1 MAGKFDRGREVTRIE
16 AFVDAAF
23 AFAVTLLVISFNAMP
38 DSAQALLEA
47 LKGVPAFA
55 ASFSLLAMLWWQ
67 HADWS
72 RRYGLDDGRSVLLSL
87 LLVFL
92 VLVYVYPLRI
102 IFTAFFG
109 WLTHGWLPMGI
120 AIDSVRDLQLMFLAY
135 AVAWTTLGFVVV
147 ALYRH
152 AWRNRDALALDR
164 DERIE
169 LRGAI
174 AAQWMIP
181 GTGILALLVIAGCA
195 LIGQPG
201 LSGFSGFAYSLM
213 ALTGFVVHYAR
224 RRAERDEAAE
234 DARAGRPS
242 GVRT

>member
-1 MAGKFDRGREVTRIE
+1 MAGKFERGREVTRIE

-38 DSAQALLEA
+38 DSAQALVEA

-72 RRYGLDDGRSVLLSL
+72 RRYGLDDGHSVLLSL

-109 WLTHGWLPMGI
+109 WVTHGWLPMGI
-120 AIDSVRDLQLMFLAY
+120 AIDSARDLQLMFLAY

-152 AWRNRDALALDR
+152 AWRNRDALGLDR

-181 GTGILALLVIAGCA
+181 GTGILALLVIAACA
-195 LIGQPG
+195 LAGQPG
-201 LSGFSGFAYSLM
+201 LSAFSGFAYSLM
-213 ALTGFVVHYAR
+213 ALTGVAVTRAR
-224 RRAERDEAAE
+224 RRAGREEGAA
-234 DARAGRPS
+234 R
-242 GVRT
+242 

>member
-1 MAGKFDRGREVTRIE
+1 MAGKFERGREVTRIE

-38 DSAQALLEA
+38 DSAQALVEA

-109 WLTHGWLPMGI
+109 WVSQGWLPVGI
-120 AIDSVRDLQLMFLAY
+120 AIDNLPRDLMLMFLAY

-152 AWRNRDALALDR
+152 AWRMRATLGLDR
-164 DERIE
+164 AERIE

-181 GTGILALLVIAGCA
+181 ATGGVALLLLGACA
-195 LIGQPG
+195 LAGRG
-201 LSGFSGFAYSLM
+201 ELAGFSGFAYALM
-213 ALTGFVVHYAR
+213 SLTGVAVGRAR
-224 RRAERDEAAE
+224 RRAERDEEAT
-234 DARAGRPS
+234 R
-242 GVRT
+242 

>member
-1 MAGKFDRGREVTRIE
+1 MAGKFDRGLEVTRIE

-38 DSAQALLEA
+38 DSAQALIEA

-72 RRYGLDDGRSVLLSL
+72 RRYGLDDGHSVLLSL

-109 WLTHGWLPMGI
+109 WVTHGWLPMGI
-120 AIDSVRDLQLMFLAY
+120 AIDSARDLQLMFLAY

-152 AWRNRDALALDR
+152 AWRNRDALGLDR

-181 GTGILALLVIAGCA
+181 GTGILALLVIAACA
-195 LIGQPG
+195 LAGQPG
-201 LSGFSGFAYSLM
+201 LSAFSGFAYSLM
-213 ALTGFVVHYAR
+213 ALTGVAVTRAR
-224 RRAERDEAAE
+224 RRAGREEGAA
-234 DARAGRPS
+234 R
-242 GVRT
+242 

>member
-1 MAGKFDRGREVTRIE
+1 MAVKFERGREVTRIE

-38 DSAQALLEA
+38 DSAEALVEA

-55 ASFSLLAMLWWQ
+55 ASFALLAMLWWQ

-109 WLTHGWLPMGI
+109 WLSNGWLPMGI
-120 AIDSVRDLQLMFLAY
+120 AIHNVPRDLQLMFLAY

-152 AWRNRDALALDR
+152 AWRKRDALGLDR
-164 DERIE
+164 AERIE

-181 GTGILALLVIAGCA
+181 ATGLVALFLIGACALLGRAD
-195 LIGQPG
+195 

-213 ALTGFVVHYAR
+213 AFTGVAVTRAR
-224 RRAERDEAAE
+224 RRAEREE
-234 DARAGRPS
+234 DAAK
-242 GVRT
+242 

>member
-1 MAGKFDRGREVTRIE
+1 MTGKFARGREVTRIE

-23 AFAVTLLVISFNAMP
+23 AFAVTLLVISFNTMP
-38 DSAQALLEA
+38 DSADALIVA

-55 ASFSLLAMLWWQ
+55 ASFALLAMLWWQ

-72 RRYGLDDGRSVLLSL
+72 RRYGLDDGWSVLLSL

-109 WLTHGWLPMGI
+109 WLSGGWLPVGVTI
-120 AIDSVRDLQLMFLAY
+120 RSGRDLQWLFLAY

-152 AWRNRDALALDR
+152 AWANREALALDAAELI
-164 DERIE
+164 D

-174 AAQWMIP
+174 AAQWMLP
-181 GTGILALLVIAGCA
+181 ATGMLALLMLA
-195 LIGQPG
+195 LAALLGHPE

-213 ALTGFVVHYAR
+213 AFTGVVVGRAR
-224 RRAERDEAAE
+224 RRAEREGLPA
-234 DARAGRPS
+234 
-242 GVRT
+242 

>member
-1 MAGKFDRGREVTRIE
+1 MAPVPIPQPGTGKERGREVTRIE

-23 AFAVTLLVISFNAMP
+23 AFAVTLLVISFNELP
-38 DSAQALLEA
+38 DDADALLEA

-55 ASFSLLAMLWWQ
+55 ASFALLAMLWWS

-102 IFTAFFG
+102 IFSMLF
-109 WLTHGWLPMGI
+109 WWISDGWLPS
-120 AIDSVRDLQLMFLAY
+120 SVTISDDRDLLVMYTAY
-135 AVAWTTLGFVVV
+135 AVAWTTLGCVTT

-152 AWRNRDALALDR
+152 AWKLRDALALDR
-164 DERIE
+164 DERIT

-174 AAQWMIP
+174 AAQAMIP
-181 GTGILALLVIAGCA
+181 ATGLLALLLIALSVLAGVPRLA
-195 LIGQPG
+195 PA
-201 LSGFSGFAYSLM
+201 SGFVYALM
-213 ALTGFVVHYAR
+213 SLTGVAMARGR
-224 RRAERDEAAE
+224 RRAEREL
-234 DARAGRPS
+234 DARS
-242 GVRT
+242 GA

>member
-1 MAGKFDRGREVTRIE
+1 MAGKFERGREVTRIE

-38 DSAQALLEA
+38 DSAQALVEA

-109 WLTHGWLPMGI
+109 WITHGWLPMGI
-120 AIDSVRDLQLMFLAY
+120 AIRDARDLQLLFLAY

-152 AWRNRDALALDR
+152 AWRMRGALGLDR
-164 DERIE
+164 DERIA

-181 GTGILALLVIAGCA
+181 ATGALALLLIAACA
-195 LIGQPG
+195 LAGQPG

-213 ALTGFVVHYAR
+213 AFTGVAVHVAR
-224 RRAERDEAAE
+224 RRAEREEAGA
-234 DARAGRPS
+234 
-242 GVRT
+242 

>member
-1 MAGKFDRGREVTRIE
+1 MAHAPVPQAGTGKERGREVTRIE

-23 AFAVTLLVISFNAMP
+23 AFAVTLLVISFNAVP
-38 DSAQALLEA
+38 DDAQALVEA

-55 ASFSLLAMLWWQ
+55 ASFALLAMLWWS

-102 IFTAFFG
+102 IFSMLF
-109 WLTHGWLPMGI
+109 WWISDGWLPSSVTI
-120 AIDSVRDLQLMFLAY
+120 ASDRDLQVMFTAY
-135 AVAWTTLGFVVV
+135 AVAWTTLGCVIV

-152 AWRNRDALALDR
+152 AWRQRDALGLTR
-164 DERIE
+164 EERID

-181 GTGILALLVIAGCA
+181 ATGVLALAVIAVSA
-195 LIGQPG
+195 LAGAPRG
-201 LSGFSGFAYSLM
+201 AGASGFVYALM
-213 ALTGFVVHYAR
+213 SFTGVAVARAR
-224 RRAERDEAAE
+224 RRA
-234 DARAGRPS
+234 ARELDGATGA
-242 GVRT
+242 